1 MKTPIESLPDG
12 PEQVHTHTYTDT
24 HTYTT
29 VFHNPSQSSL
39 NQKDGFFLRTN
50 TTIHIQLMLRVPV
63 GCYVNGVGAV
73 KCISRLYF

>member
-50 TTIHIQLMLRVPV
+50 TTIHIQ
-63 GCYVNGVGAV
+63 
-73 KCISRLYF
+73 